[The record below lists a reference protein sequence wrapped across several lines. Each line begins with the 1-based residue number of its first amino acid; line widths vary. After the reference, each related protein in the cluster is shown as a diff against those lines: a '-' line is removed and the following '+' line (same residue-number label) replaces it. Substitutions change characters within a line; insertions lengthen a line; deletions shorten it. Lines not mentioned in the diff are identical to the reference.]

1 MIRKLCT
8 AVATAALLVG
18 ASLGMAGVA
27 NAATPAPIAKTAGIG
42 DIIGGG
48 GVCSILGGVLTGTN
62 CPGSGHRV
70 GGGFHGG
77 RYFHDGFR
85 GGRWLGGG
93 SQTIIVNGSNYGVSD
108 CGCGNDQVILTPQ
121 VVSIPR
127 GAVETGDGSC
137 VTTLSSAN
145 FGRFGGLRGFHR
157 GLHWVR

>member
-27 NAATPAPIAKTAGIG
+27 NAATPAAHVASDLP
-42 DIIGGG
+42 IGGLG
-48 GVCSILGGVLTGTN
+48 GGLCSIIGGVLTGTN
-62 CPGSGHRV
+62 CPGSGHHV

-85 GGRWLGGG
+85 GGRWGGG
-93 SQTIIVNGSNYGVSD
+93 TQTIIVDGSNYGVSD
-108 CGCGNDQVILTPQ
+108 CGCGTDQVILTPQ
-121 VVSIPR
+121 VVRVPR
-127 GAVETGDGSC
+127 GGIETGDGSC
-137 VTTLSSAN
+137 GLSSTS
-145 FGRFGGLRGFHR
+145 FGRFGGGFGGFHR